1 MVMFIEPTL
10 FILAKQSSRYFI
22 GSVCGLGQALQT
34 SILWLEGINLCTNK
48 NIARSASI
56 AVPALPTTKLVK
68 TMIRY
73 ARTPHSHTFTHFFV
87 PKWET
92 SVAKHAIKWKW
103 SMTSKI
109 FVDFFFMR
117 TGASFPYLHKYILW
131 DTVFRSLKLCCVS
144 LRNID
149 RSFVALR
156 LFFSYSFDYIPFLL
170 AIKSWTL
177 GCTRINLSC
186 VLKHVFFFSYDF
198 WNSRVMRFEFK

>member
-22 GSVCGLGQALQT
+22 GSICGLGQALQT

-73 ARTPHSHTFTHFFV
+73 ARTPHTHTFTHFFV

-109 FVDFFFMR
+109 FVDFFLCVQV
-117 TGASFPYLHKYILW
+117 LHFLTYIH
-131 DTVFRSLKLCCVS
+131 
-144 LRNID
+144 
-149 RSFVALR
+149 
-156 LFFSYSFDYIPFLL
+156 
-170 AIKSWTL
+170 TL
-177 GCTRINLSC
+177 GYRFSVAKTLLRI
-186 VLKHVFFFSYDF
+186 
-198 WNSRVMRFEFK
+198 FEKYR

>member
-10 FILAKQSSRYFI
+10 FISAKHSSRYFI

-34 SILWLEGINLCTNK
+34 SILWLEGINFCTNK

-68 TMIRY
+68 TMIRC
-73 ARTPHSHTFTHFFV
+73 ARTHTLFRSKMRNQRSQTCDKMKMVNDVGNFRRIFFNAYRCFISLL
-87 PKWET
+87 T
-92 SVAKHAIKWKW
+92 
-103 SMTSKI
+103 
-109 FVDFFFMR
+109 
-117 TGASFPYLHKYILW
+117 YILW

-156 LFFSYSFDYIPFLL
+156 LFFGYSFDYIPFLL
-170 AIKSWTL
+170 AIKFFW
-177 GCTRINLSC
+177 R
-186 VLKHVFFFSYDF
+186 LKAV
-198 WNSRVMRFEFK
+198 RV